1 MIAIVSIVSRRSLRI
16 EAHRRNQ
23 PNKSKLALYKPLLRL
38 YSHLKQ
44 PYIINKTKRFSYK
57 GGCGVHGCTH
67 IEAFK
72 KSWLGLHINGFGLL
86 VI

>member
-1 MIAIVSIVSRRSLRI
+1 MAAIVGIVSRRGLRI
-16 EAHRRNQ
+16 EARRRNQ

-44 PYIINKTKRFSYK
+44 PPMSTKTKRFSYK
-57 GGCGVHGCTH
+57 GGCGGRSR

-72 KSWLGLHINGFGLL
+72 RRASLGYI
-86 VI
+86 

>member
-1 MIAIVSIVSRRSLRI
+1 MAAIVDIVSRRGLRI

-44 PYIINKTKRFSYK
+44 LYVSNKTKRFSYK
-57 GGCGVHGCTH
+57 GRLGVRGRAR
-67 IEAFK
+67 IEAFQIRA
-72 KSWLGLHINGFGLL
+72 GLAYI
-86 VI
+86 